1 MHELLVASAVFIC
14 LVAAALIS
22 FLVSDRMPERDR
34 QDDTHTVVRL
44 AANIFVVATS
54 LVLGLMMTSAKNTFE
69 SVDQSVHAFATE
81 LILLDRSLKRYGPE
95 ADEVRRR
102 LAAYVHQAAHVTW
115 EGPNGLP
122 GVEDRVAESLLEDL
136 EASFAAMRPSD
147 PVRIQ
152 LWRDVQANLQNVVRR
167 RWSLVEES
175 EGTIPPAL
183 LVVVTSWLAVIF
195 ASFGYRAPR
204 NAVVITTLVAAA
216 FLIAVAFYLILD
228 LDQPFAGAI
237 EVSSAPLQRAEEQI
251 SR

>member
-1 MHELLVASAVFIC
+1 MHEVLVASAVFIC
-14 LVAAALIS
+14 LVAAALGS
-22 FLVSDRMPERDR
+22 FLVSERMPERDR
-34 QDDTHTVVRL
+34 QEDTYNVVRL

-69 SVDQSVHAFATE
+69 SVDQSVHAFATD

-102 LAAYVHQAAHVTW
+102 LAAYVHQSAHVTW

-152 LWRDVQANLQNVVRR
+152 LWRDVQTNLQNVVRR

-175 EGTIPPAL
+175 EGTIPTPL
-183 LVVVTSWLAVIF
+183 LVVVTAWLAVIF

-204 NAVVITTLVAAA
+204 NAVVVTTLVAAA

-237 EVSSAPLQRAEEQI
+237 QVSSAPLQRAEEQI

>member
-54 LVLGLMMTSAKNTFE
+54 LVLGLMMTSAKN
-69 SVDQSVHAFATE
+69 AFATE